1 MACSDTYSGPTAYSE
16 KETKALMDFYA
27 TIANKVEV
35 YLCFHSAARLLM
47 YPFGNTLSTELVP
60 NAADL
65 HQIAG
70 AAVAALQAVNGTVY
84 DYGNAMDT
92 LVSFVASNSLKNFPL
107 NCLKFF
113 LVRHIGI
120 KSRPCVW
127 IFQDA
132 DRVHI

>member
-1 MACSDTYSGPTAYSE
+1 MHCPPPLPPGGGSSKIACSDTFSGPTAYSE

-27 TIANKVEV
+27 TIASKVEV

-70 AAVAALQAVNGTVY
+70 AAVAALRAVNGTVY

-92 LVSFVASNSLKNFPL
+92 LVCFVALNS
-107 NCLKFF
+107 
-113 LVRHIGI
+113 
-120 KSRPCVW
+120 
-127 IFQDA
+127 
-132 DRVHI
+132 